1 MTTLA
6 SMTEIPRGEF
16 VEHPDEILRR
26 AEAGEDLVVT
36 ADGNPIADIHRH
48 RPRPRGVSW
57 DEFWSWPKT
66 DREMIEVL
74 REIRAESADDWADP
88 WQRHGADR

>member
-6 SMTEIPRGEF
+6 SATEIPRGEF

-36 ADGNPIADIHRH
+36 ADGNPVVDLHPHR
-48 RPRPRGVSW
+48 RPVSLE
-57 DEFWSWPKT
+57 EFLRWPKA
-66 DREMIEVL
+66 DKSLLDDIREL
-74 REIRAESADDWADP
+74 RGGETIDEIQDP
-88 WQRHGADR
+88 WERWA